1 MFEKIRTLDDV
12 TNKHLNSVKDI
23 TVKICDKLGMTEDET
38 EFCATGAFL
47 HDIGKILVPPQI
59 LQKPTKLTSEEYKI
73 MKSHTISGYEIC
85 RLQDDLKPYANC
97 ALFHHENED
106 GTGYPF
112 GKKGN
117 EIPIEARI
125 IKVADIYDAISS
137 RRQYKSEVKRLEALK
152 IVYEDVVK
160 GKVNGEVFKGL
171 LDVAIDEI
179 KEENGSKEEI
189 DELEAMKKGIEL
201 LKKTELEIMTT
212 ITI

>member
-1 MFEKIRTLDDV
+1 MFESIRLLDDV
-12 TNKHLNSVKDI
+12 TNKHLNSVKNI
-23 TVKICDKLGMTEDET
+23 TIKISNKLGMDEDQI
-38 EFCATGAFL
+38 EFCATGAFF
-47 HDIGKILVPPQI
+47 HDIGKILIPPHI
-59 LQKPTKLTSEEYKI
+59 LQKPSKLTPEEYKI

-85 RLQDDLKPYANC
+85 RLQEYLKPYADA
-97 ALFHHENED
+97 ALYHHENED
-106 GTGYPF
+106 GSGYPF

-137 RRQYKSEVKRLEALK
+137 RRQYKSEVKRIEALK

-160 GKVNGEVFKGL
+160 GKVNGEIFNGL

-189 DELEAMKKGIEL
+189 DELEAMKTRNVI
-201 LKKTELEIMTT
+201 LKKTEI
-212 ITI
+212 